1 MNLKN
6 FKKRLFT
13 SILLLFL
20 IFLIFKSN
28 LFFTYTLIILGIL
41 SLMEF
46 TNMTK
51 IFIKNKK
58 KLYLANFSFL
68 FYIISVF
75 SIFFISYN
83 YFQTKIIMFSLLFCC
98 VASILEDLFSAI
110 YLKAQNYQISLI
122 KPYQEP

>member
-13 SILLLFL
+13 SILLLFF
-20 IFLIFKSN
+20 IFLIFKFN

-58 KLYLANFSFL
+58 IVFTNFFFILY
-68 FYIISVF
+68 ISVF

-83 YFQTKIIMFSLLFCC
+83 YFKQKLLCSHYYFA
-98 VASILEDLFSAI
+98 VLPRILEDLFSAI
-110 YLKAQNYQISLI
+110 YLKAQNYQ
-122 KPYQEP
+122 K